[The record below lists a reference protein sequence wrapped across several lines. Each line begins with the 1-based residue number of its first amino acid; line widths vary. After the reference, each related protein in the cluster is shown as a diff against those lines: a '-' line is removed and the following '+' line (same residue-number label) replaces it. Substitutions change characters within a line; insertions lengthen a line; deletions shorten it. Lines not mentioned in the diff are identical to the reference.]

1 MSKAYGRLP
10 ETSEAFVYVAVC
22 RLIVR
27 TLARRSARPAHLGS
41 VFLGERFEG
50 QCDAVLPTVLTTD
63 LSTLRRAFGFA
74 FGGKPNRSIEDVAM
88 MRTAL
93 LDVALMIILRRP
105 KLRGRLYLGNDR
117 RTMDPAAF
125 QCCLRGTCCSF
136 LVGVVGKYDRT
147 VLAALFVW
155 ALIVQGG
162 RIVQLPK
169 DVQQLVVRNPRRVVA
184 HFDHLYM
191 PGRVGTY
198 IVICGIVYRAAHI
211 SNSGSSYARELAE
224 DLLNAPKATRTERRM
239 LDGRHL
245 TTLA

>member
-117 RTMDPAAF
+117 RLIDPAAF
-125 QCCLRGTCCSF
+125 Q
-136 LVGVVGKYDRT
+136 
-147 VLAALFVW
+147 
-155 ALIVQGG
+155 
-162 RIVQLPK
+162 
-169 DVQQLVVRNPRRVVA
+169 RR
-184 HFDHLYM
+184 L
-191 PGRVGTY
+191 
-198 IVICGIVYRAAHI
+198 
-211 SNSGSSYARELAE
+211 
-224 DLLNAPKATRTERRM
+224 
-239 LDGRHL
+239 
-245 TTLA
+245 